1 MNAGPRDILIISTLQ
16 NIPRFENPVIRSM
29 TSDMRMMRVVWND
42 AEISI
47 KLLDVKSEYKVS
59 ASVENYNIGR
69 WYGSKSEQY
78 GQK

>member
-69 WYGSKSEQY
+69 WYCSKSEQY